1 MPENRCFK
9 AVKAESRADRAEMK
23 AMSKASVR
31 KEKEKEEHD
40 ARIAE
45 AETGKAEAEK
55 RIEDAKNSRGK

>member
-1 MPENRCFK
+1 
-9 AVKAESRADRAEMK
+9 MK

-31 KEKEKEEHD
+31 KEKEKEKHD

>member
-1 MPENRCFK
+1 M
-9 AVKAESRADRAEMK
+9 RAI
-23 AMSKASVR
+23 SKSSVR
-31 KEKEKEEHD
+31 KEKEKEEHN

>member
-1 MPENRCFK
+1 
-9 AVKAESRADRAEMK
+9 
-23 AMSKASVR
+23 MSKASVR

-45 AETGKAEAEK
+45 AETGKDEAEK